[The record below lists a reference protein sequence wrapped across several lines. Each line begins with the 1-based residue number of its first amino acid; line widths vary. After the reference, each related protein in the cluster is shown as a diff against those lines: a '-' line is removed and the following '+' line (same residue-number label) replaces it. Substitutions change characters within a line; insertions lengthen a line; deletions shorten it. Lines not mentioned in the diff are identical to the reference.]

1 MNNKKLVSLIAGI
14 LAAIMIIGL
23 ILSAVGIT
31 ANAVSSSEIKE
42 QIKELESK
50 NEAMQAQIDDLK
62 SQQSDNLSEIEDMV
76 NQKSVIEQQVGLLHA
91 QIRNVNEQIAA
102 YAVLIA
108 DKQEELD
115 ASEKYLQ
122 ELNDKHKERIRTM
135 EEDGE
140 LSYWSVLFQANSF
153 SDFLDR
159 MEMIEEIQASDSRRL
174 AELRVAAQ
182 KVVDAKNALLAE
194 KEALQTTK
202 EDLAAMQEELDGKS
216 KQADEL
222 LAQLVAKGDEFAAA
236 MEEYEHDLTELEK
249 EIAKAET
256 EYDEAV
262 KREEEERKNATANQ
276 YKPGNGSASNAGY
289 GGGTGG
295 STKVDSSGITWVVP
309 CDYRKV
315 SSAFGNRIH
324 PVHGYWH
331 FHSGVDL
338 DADCLKHAD
347 GSTDSPIYAT
357 RGGVVTI
364 ARYNSSAGY
373 YVSID
378 HGDGFKST
386 YMHMCEFPYVSVGD
400 VVTAGQVIGC
410 IGTTG
415 TSTGDH
421 LHFGLYYNDNL
432 VNPMDYIG

>member
-1 MNNKKLVSLIAGI
+1 MDNKKLASVIAGV
-14 LAAIMIIGL
+14 LAVIMIISL

-31 ANAVSSSEIKE
+31 VSAVSSSEIKDKINGLKDKNDKMQE
-42 QIKELESK
+42 QIDE
-50 NEAMQAQIDDLK
+50 LK
-62 SQQSDNLSEIEDMV
+62 SQQNDNLSEIEAMV
-76 NQKSVIEQQVGLLHA
+76 KEKSLIEQQVGLLHA

-102 YAVLIA
+102 YSVLIA

-135 EEDGE
+135 EAEGE

-153 SDFLDR
+153 ADFLDR
-159 MEMIEEIQASDSRRL
+159 MVMVEEIAEADSRRL

-182 KVVDAKNALLAE
+182 KVAEAKDALQAE
-194 KEALQTTK
+194 KETLQQTK
-202 EDLAAMQEELDGKS
+202 EELAAMQEELDGKS

-222 LAQLVAKGDEFAAA
+222 LKQLVAKGDEFAEA
-236 MEEYEHDLTELEK
+236 MEKYEEDLSALEK
-249 EIAKAET
+249 EIAKAESD
-256 EYDEAV
+256 YDAAV
-262 KREEEERKNATANQ
+262 KQEEEAKKNQ
-276 YKPGNGSASNAGY
+276 YKPGNGSSSNAGY
-289 GGGTGG
+289 GGGKGG
-295 STKVDSSGITWVVP
+295 TTKVDADGISWVVP

-315 SSAFGNRIH
+315 SSPFGNRRH

-338 DADCLKHAD
+338 DADCLKHKD

-364 ARYNSSAGY
+364 AKYNSSAGY

-378 HGDGFKST
+378 HGDGYKST
-386 YMHMCEFPYVSVGD
+386 YMHMCEFPYVTVGE

-432 VNPMDYIG
+432 VNPMDRIG